1 MHAFYRRPMPLAS
14 VSRQPPGSE
23 AREPGPGRVQG
34 GATDRRVR
42 ESAVTAK
49 GKLMTERLDAARER
63 LARTVFSSWI
73 DDNVE
78 ELVRLTSKLA
88 DAMNEAPANAA
99 ARPTRKLDRK

>member
-1 MHAFYRRPMPLAS
+1 
-14 VSRQPPGSE
+14 
-23 AREPGPGRVQG
+23 
-34 GATDRRVR
+34 VR
-42 ESAVTAK
+42 ESAVTAT

-63 LARTVFSSWI
+63 LERTVSSWS
-73 DDNVE
+73 DDDVE